1 MEVSPHPAGEEHCPE
16 DNRCAGG
23 GGGVLG
29 PGRGCRG
36 PHALTLALPS
46 EQMP

>member
-23 GGGVLG
+23 GGGGAGTWERLQGAACVDLG
-29 PGRGCRG
+29 T
-36 PHALTLALPS
+36 TL
-46 EQMP
+46 

>member
-23 GGGVLG
+23 GGGGCWDLG
-29 PGRGCRG
+29 EVAGGRMR
-36 PHALTLALPS
+36 
-46 EQMP
+46 